1 MTKTFCFLIVL
12 GLLSL
17 SFPNHVL
24 SQQTTGKTSSPSAV
38 SDSAL
43 QQKIQEKLSQAKSGD
58 GKFTVKV
65 QGGVAYLSGNAN
77 VIQHKG
83 SATRIAKAAGAKK
96 VVNNIVVSEAAKN
109 KARQNLKSD
118 KPRQA
123 TVRSGS

>member
-1 MTKTFCFLIVL
+1 
-12 GLLSL
+12 
-17 SFPNHVL
+17 
-24 SQQTTGKTSSPSAV
+24 
-38 SDSAL
+38 
-43 QQKIQEKLSQAKSGD
+43 
-58 GKFTVKV
+58 VKV
-65 QGGVAYLSGNAN
+65 QGGVAYLAGNAN